1 MSSEGRLEGEA
12 RLLSDFLS
20 QKKSLVSDDME
31 TLWEV
36 DRRRSSHVTCV
47 KQKDFGKKTLQPG
60 QLELNAKA
68 LSFFANK

>member
-1 MSSEGRLEGEA
+1 MSSEGSLAGEA

-36 DRRRSSHVTCV
+36 DRRRSSDVTCV
-47 KQKDFGKKTLQPG
+47 KEKDFGEKTLRPG
-60 QLELNAKA
+60 QLELKRESTKF
-68 LSFFANK
+68 LHQ